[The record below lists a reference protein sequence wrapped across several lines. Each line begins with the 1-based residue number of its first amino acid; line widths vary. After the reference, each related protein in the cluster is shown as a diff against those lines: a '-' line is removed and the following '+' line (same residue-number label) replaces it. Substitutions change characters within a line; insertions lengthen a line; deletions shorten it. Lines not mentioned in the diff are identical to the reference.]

1 MAGRKTLRSIRIG
14 RETTNGTRMTPRYLW
29 RGTGDWVTDEREII
43 KVEELI
49 GISGGTDRTYIP
61 KLKATV
67 ELAETEATYPQLP
80 PLFVGLG
87 FATVSG
93 FALTGNLSSGTW
105 QYAYHVPSTVFPQ
118 NFSFTIEA
126 GDNIEAQVA
135 IYCVTDE
142 LKLTFAAGEAM
153 KVSAS
158 LLSQYGTRTNA
169 EGSFSTVGTLE
180 PVQVILASRGS
191 VFLAPESES
200 ASIASYKVP
209 NGNIL
214 GGELTFKANWAPKY
228 WLDGGS
234 IFAGTMVLTGHE
246 ITGNLIFEHQRSG
259 TYGAA
264 GSLGQIEKWRNE
276 QAQIM
281 QLTWQD
287 AGNYFNVLLPI
298 KWDNLQDY
306 DDQDGNNIVTG
317 EFTSRY
323 NETLGNRGQIR
334 VFSATPSRIIGTA

>member
-29 RGTGDWVTDEREII
+29 RGTGDWVTDEREIV
-43 KVEELI
+43 KVEEII
-49 GISGGTDRTYIP
+49 GISGGSDRTYTP
-61 KLKATV
+61 NLRATV
-67 ELAETEATYPQLP
+67 ELAETEATYAQLP
-80 PLFVGLG
+80 PLLLGLG
-87 FATVSG
+87 FATVAG
-93 FALTGNLSSGTW
+93 FPFTGNVSAGTW
-105 QYAYHVPSTVFPQ
+105 QYAYNVPSTVFPE
-118 NFSFTIEA
+118 NISYTIEA
-126 GDNIEAQVA
+126 GDNIESQVA

-180 PVQVILASRGS
+180 PVRVILSSRGT

-200 ASIASYKVP
+200 ASIASYQIP
-209 NGNIL
+209 GGNIL
-214 GGELTFKANWAPKY
+214 GGELTLKAMWAPKY
-228 WLDGGS
+228 WLDSGN

-246 ITGNLIFEHQRSG
+246 ITGNLVFEHQISG
-259 TYGAA
+259 TFGAA
-264 GSLGQIEKWRNE
+264 GSAGQIEKWRNE
-276 QAQIM
+276 QAQIL

-287 AGNYFNVLLPI
+287 AGNYLNVLLPI

-306 DDQDGNNIVTG
+306 SDQDGNNIITG

-334 VFSATPSRIIGTA
+334 VFSATPSRIIGTT